1 MSSRLD
7 APGLVR
13 RAAAGA
19 WHIPGGAWFLVRRPR
34 LWTFALLPAFLCAVL
49 VVAGVVLGL
58 YVGPT
63 TTASLEHR
71 VAGLPDWLGLTA
83 AILLWIA
90 TLAAGAIL
98 GLGCALVLSAPVLE
112 QLSRQVEAESG
123 RAPGG
128 SSATLRWEIAQS
140 LRSAAYFAVRMP
152 GILLVGFV
160 PILGPALSWLWAAHA
175 LAFQSTDAS
184 LARRGMDF
192 AARRAWHRSYRPE
205 SLGMGFASLIC
216 LFVPCAAFL
225 VAPALVTGGT
235 LLVLGLTEGDVPPA
249 PSGSAS
255 ASAS

>member
-1 MSSRLD
+1 MLSRLD

-19 WHIPGGAWFLVRRPR
+19 WHIPGGAWFLARRPR
-34 LWTFALLPAFLCAVL
+34 LWTFAALPALLCAVL
-49 VVAGVVLGL
+49 VVAGIVLGL

-63 TTASLEHR
+63 ATGVLER
-71 VAGLPDWLGLTA
+71 RAAGLPDWLGLIVA
-83 AILLWIA
+83 VVLWMA

-112 QLSRQVEAESG
+112 QLSRQVEAEAG
-123 RAPGG
+123 RAPAG

-140 LRSAAYFAVRMP
+140 LRSAAYFAVRVP

-184 LARRGMDF
+184 LARRGLDF

-216 LFVPCAAFL
+216 LFIPCAAFL

-235 LLVLGLTEGDVPPA
+235 LLVLSLTNGSEA
-249 PSGSAS
+249 PNVS
-255 ASAS
+255 

>member
-1 MSSRLD
+1 MPSRLD

-19 WHIPGGAWFLVRRPR
+19 WHIPGAVWFLARRPR
-34 LWTFALLPAFLCAVL
+34 LWTFAALPALLCAVL

-63 TTASLEHR
+63 TTGALER
-71 VAGLPDWLGLTA
+71 RSAGLPDWLGLIV
-83 AILLWIA
+83 AIVLWMA

-123 RAPGG
+123 RAPAG

-140 LRSAAYFAVRMP
+140 LRSAAYFAVRVP
-152 GILLVGFV
+152 GILLVGFL

-184 LARRGMDF
+184 LARRGLDF
-192 AARRAWHRSYRPE
+192 AARRAWHRTYRPE
-205 SLGMGFASLIC
+205 SLGLGFASLVC
-216 LFVPCAAFL
+216 LFMPCAAFL
-225 VAPALVTGGT
+225 VAPALVAGGT
-235 LLVLGLTEGDVPPA
+235 LLVLGLTDGAEA
-249 PSGSAS
+249 PGVS
-255 ASAS
+255 

>member
-1 MSSRLD
+1 MPSRLD

-19 WHIPGGAWFLVRRPR
+19 WHIPGGAWFLIRRPR
-34 LWTFALLPAFLCAVL
+34 LWTFAVLPALLCAVL
-49 VVAGVVLGL
+49 IVAGMVLGL

-63 TTASLEHR
+63 ATGVLER
-71 VAGLPDWLGLTA
+71 RIAGLPDWLGLTV
-83 AILLWIA
+83 AIVLWIA

-112 QLSRQVEAESG
+112 QLSRQVEAEAG
-123 RAPGG
+123 RGPAGP
-128 SSATLRWEIAQS
+128 STTLRWEIAQS

-152 GILLVGFV
+152 GILFVGFV

-175 LAFQSTDAS
+175 LAFQGTDAS
-184 LARRGMDF
+184 LARRGLDF

-205 SLGMGFASLIC
+205 SLGMGFASLVC
-216 LFVPCAAFL
+216 VFMPCAAFL

-235 LLVLGLTEGDVPPA
+235 LLVLSLTDGEEAPGL
-249 PSGSAS
+249 S
-255 ASAS
+255 